1 MSGDYGFEDYV
12 ESTNDAFEAGIPS
25 NFRRPGY
32 LDMRPPEAVPTVKP
46 SKNTVKKW
54 SQYQGYYYDT
64 SMQTRRY
71 LDARRITLQNS
82 GGTEVV
88 AVFWTLPE
96 DRASSVTIRLRP
108 RQSVTLGI
116 NLRDE
121 PTQFIDL
128 IDPVTRRVIGITREI
143 PSDATDLVLR
153 EGHNGWW
160 VQTFKQNLW

>member
-12 ESTNDAFEAGIPS
+12 EASNDAFEKGIPS
-25 NFRRPGY
+25 NFRRPDY
-32 LDMRPPEAVPTVKP
+32 LDAPVRETPMVKP
-46 SKNTVKKW
+46 TKNTVKKW
-54 SQYQGYYYDT
+54 SHYQGYYYDT
-64 SMQTRRY
+64 SVQTRRY
-71 LDARRITLQNS
+71 LDVRRVTLQNS
-82 GGTEVV
+82 GGTAVV
-88 AVFWTLPE
+88 AAFWTEPK
-96 DRASSVTIRLRP
+96 DRASTITILLRP
-108 RQSVTLGI
+108 RQVVTLGI

-128 IDPVTRRVIGITREI
+128 IDPVTRGVIGITREI